1 LARKQSVKL
10 FNHQIGSNP
19 IVPTK
24 KGDKMNIIT
33 QIIIALIIMALMV
46 IVAYLKS
53 QLNIANYNVD
63 MWRQL
68 ALTERAKNVK
78 QSN

>member
-1 LARKQSVKL
+1 MK
-10 FNHQIGSNP
+10 
-19 IVPTK
+19 
-24 KGDKMNIIT
+24 IIT
-33 QIIIALIIMALMV
+33 QIIIALIIMTLMV

-53 QLNIANYNVD
+53 QLNIANDNVD

-78 QSN
+78 